1 MNNKVSIITVNYN
14 GAADTCEMIDSL
26 EQHEKYPYELIVVD
40 NGSSTLDDYTLLKKK
55 YPDVKV
61 IRSDKNLGFAGGNNI
76 GVKQATGDYL
86 FFLNNDTIF
95 TRPILEILVKRLDND
110 ERIGCVS
117 PKTTFW
123 PEKNKLQ
130 YAGATPMSY
139 ITLRNEFTGYMEED
153 DGRFD
158 TPGETA
164 FANGAAMMTRT
175 EDIQKYGLMAEF
187 YFLYYEELDWCAFM
201 QKAGF
206 SIWYEPQA
214 VVGHKESASVGLQS
228 PLQVYYHTRNRL
240 IFASRTLSGPF
251 ERRCSYLYQI
261 LIAIPKRFLT
271 YLAQGKFSL
280 VKPLLKGGKD
290 GIIFIANKNK

>member
-1 MNNKVSIITVNYN
+1 MNDKVSIITVNYN
-14 GAADTCEMIDSL
+14 GVADTCEMIDSL
-26 EQHEKYPYELIVVD
+26 KQHENYPYELIVVD
-40 NGSSTLDDYTLLKKK
+40 NGSASLNDYTLLKEK

-76 GVKQATGDYL
+76 GVKQATGNFL
-86 FFLNNDTIF
+86 FFLNNDTII
-95 TRPILEILVKRLDND
+95 TRPILEILVNRLNSD
-110 ERIGCVS
+110 EKIGCVS

-123 PEKNKLQ
+123 PQNNKLQ
-130 YAGATPMSY
+130 YAGATKMSY
-139 ITLRNEFTGYMEED
+139 ITLRNEFTGYLQED

-158 TPGETA
+158 TPQETA
-164 FANGAAMMTRT
+164 FANGAAMMIRT
-175 EDIQKYGLMAEF
+175 ADIQKYGLMAEL
-187 YFLYYEELDWCAFM
+187 YFLYYEELDWCSFM

-240 IFASRTLSGPF
+240 IFAQRTLSNSF

-261 LIAIPKRFLT
+261 VIALPKHFLT
-271 YLAQGKFSL
+271 YLCHRKFNL
-280 VKPLLKGGKD
+280 ITPLIKGGID
-290 GIIFIANKNK
+290 GIAFIINK

>member
-14 GAADTCEMIDSL
+14 GCADTCEMIESL
-26 EQHEKYPYELIVVD
+26 KQHENYPYELIVVD
-40 NGSSTLDDYTLLKKK
+40 NGSASLEDYTLLKEK

-61 IRSDKNLGFAGGNNI
+61 IRSDDNLGFAGGNNI
-76 GVKQATGDYL
+76 GIQFATGNYL
-86 FFLNNDTIF
+86 FFLNNDTII
-95 TRPILEILVKRLDND
+95 TRPILEILVKRLESNAK
-110 ERIGCVS
+110 IGCVS

-123 PEKNKLQ
+123 PQSNKLQ
-130 YAGATPMSY
+130 YAGATKMSY
-139 ITLRNEFTGYMEED
+139 ITLRNEFTGYMQED

-158 TPGETA
+158 TPQETA
-164 FANGAAMMTRT
+164 FANGAAMMIRSV
-175 EDIQKYGLMAEF
+175 DLQKYGLMAEH

-240 IFASRTLSGPF
+240 IFAKRTLSDSF
-251 ERRCSYLYQI
+251 ERRCSYLYQT
-261 LIAIPKRFLT
+261 LVALPKRLLI
-271 YLAQGKFSL
+271 YILKGKFNL
-280 VKPLLKGGKD
+280 IFPLIKGGKD
-290 GIIFIANKNK
+290 GIAFIINK

>member
-14 GAADTCEMIDSL
+14 GCADTCEMIESL
-26 EQHEKYPYELIVVD
+26 KQHENYPYELIVVD
-40 NGSSTLDDYTLLKKK
+40 NGSASLEDYTLLKEK

-61 IRSDKNLGFAGGNNI
+61 IRSDDNLGFAGGNNI
-76 GVKQATGDYL
+76 GIQFATGNYL
-86 FFLNNDTIF
+86 FFLNNDTII
-95 TRPILEILVKRLDND
+95 TRPILEILVKRLESNAK
-110 ERIGCVS
+110 IGCVS

-123 PEKNKLQ
+123 PQSNKLQ
-130 YAGATPMSY
+130 YAGATKMSY
-139 ITLRNEFTGYMEED
+139 ITLRNEFTGYMQED

-158 TPGETA
+158 TPQETA
-164 FANGAAMMTRT
+164 FANGAAMMIRSV
-175 EDIQKYGLMAEF
+175 DLQKYGLMAEH

-240 IFASRTLSGPF
+240 IFAKRTLSDSF
-251 ERRCSYLYQI
+251 ERRCSYLYQT
-261 LIAIPKRFLT
+261 LVALPKRLLI
-271 YLAQGKFSL
+271 YILKGKFNL
-280 VKPLLKGGKD
+280 IFPLIRGGKD
-290 GIIFIANKNK
+290 GIAFIINK

>member
-14 GAADTCEMIDSL
+14 GGIDTCEMIESL
-26 EQHEKYPYELIVVD
+26 KQHENYPYELIVVD
-40 NGSSTLDDYTLLKKK
+40 NASASLNDYTLLKEK

-76 GVKQATGDYL
+76 GIQYATGNYL
-86 FFLNNDTIF
+86 FFLNNDTII
-95 TRPILEILVKRLDND
+95 TRPILEILVKRLESD
-110 ERIGCVS
+110 EKIGCVS

-123 PEKNKLQ
+123 PQSGKLQ
-130 YAGATPMSY
+130 YAGATKMSY
-139 ITLRNEFTGYMEED
+139 ITLRNEFTGYMQDD

-158 TPGETA
+158 TPQETA
-164 FANGAAMMTRT
+164 FANGAAMMIRT
-175 EDIQKYGLMAEF
+175 VDLQKYGPMAEH

-214 VVGHKESASVGLQS
+214 VVGHKESASVGLHS

-240 IFASRTLSGPF
+240 IFAQRTLSDPI
-251 ERRCSYLYQI
+251 EKRCSYLYQI
-261 LIAIPKRFLT
+261 LIALPKHFLT
-271 YLAQGKFSL
+271 YLCKGQFNL
-280 VKPLLKGGKD
+280 ILPLIKGGID
-290 GIIFIANKNK
+290 GIAFVINK

>member
-14 GAADTCEMIDSL
+14 GCADTCEMIESL
-26 EQHEKYPYELIVVD
+26 KQHENYPYELIVVD
-40 NGSSTLDDYTLLKKK
+40 NGSASLEDYTLLKEK

-61 IRSDKNLGFAGGNNI
+61 IRSDDNLGFAGGNNI
-76 GVKQATGDYL
+76 GIQFATGNYL
-86 FFLNNDTIF
+86 FFLNNDTII
-95 TRPILEILVKRLDND
+95 TRPILEILVKRLESNAK
-110 ERIGCVS
+110 IGCVS

-123 PEKNKLQ
+123 PQSNKLQ
-130 YAGATPMSY
+130 YAGATKMSY
-139 ITLRNEFTGYMEED
+139 ITLRNEFTGYMQED

-158 TPGETA
+158 TPQETA
-164 FANGAAMMTRT
+164 FANGAAMMIRSV
-175 EDIQKYGLMAEF
+175 DLQKYGLMAEH

-240 IFASRTLSGPF
+240 IFAKRTLSDSF
-251 ERRCSYLYQI
+251 ERRCSYIYQT
-261 LIAIPKRFLT
+261 LVALPKRLLI
-271 YLAQGKFSL
+271 YILKGKFNL
-280 VKPLLKGGKD
+280 IFPLIRGGKD
-290 GIIFIANKNK
+290 GIAFIINK

>member
-14 GAADTCEMIDSL
+14 GGADTCEMIESL
-26 EQHEKYPYELIVVD
+26 KQHENYPYELIVVD
-40 NGSSTLDDYTLLKKK
+40 NASASLDDFTLLKEK

-76 GVKQATGDYL
+76 GIQYATGNYL
-86 FFLNNDTIF
+86 FFLNNDTII
-95 TRPILEILVKRLDND
+95 TRPILEILVKRLESD
-110 ERIGCVS
+110 EKIGCVS

-123 PEKNKLQ
+123 PQSSKLQ
-130 YAGATPMSY
+130 YAGATKMSY
-139 ITLRNEFTGYMEED
+139 ITLRNEFTGYMQDD

-158 TPGETA
+158 TPQETA
-164 FANGAAMMTRT
+164 FANGAAMMIRT
-175 EDIQKYGLMAEF
+175 ADLQKYGPMAEH

-240 IFASRTLSGPF
+240 IFAQRTLSDPF
-251 ERRCSYLYQI
+251 ERRCSYLYQT
-261 LIAIPKRFLT
+261 LIALPKRFLT
-271 YLAQGKFSL
+271 YLCTGKFNL
-280 VKPLLKGGKD
+280 IAPLIKGGKD
-290 GIIFIANKNK
+290 GIAYISNQ